1 MSTKYDAIII
11 GAGHNGLT
19 TAAYLA
25 RAGQR
30 VLVLERRDVV
40 GGSVVTESPWP
51 GYRVDTLQHFGG
63 LRPDIVRDL
72 DLARFGLTTT
82 RVGLTALQPGGGALE
97 LGSGGGARAQAI
109 GAFNRTDAER
119 WPAFTAL
126 MAKVAGFLNEVYAA
140 PFPRVPQIDAAEAP
154 ALAQLGLKL
163 RGLGKK
169 DMIEAVRV
177 LPMSMLELLDEWFES
192 DLLRG
197 ALAARGVH
205 GLMQG
210 PMGAGTAFL
219 FLHLWANN
227 DSLFQ
232 TRVKGGAGALSEA
245 LAQAATGFGAELR
258 LGAEVAQVKLSGD
271 RAAGVVLANGEE
283 ITAQRVVSALDPR
296 RTFLGLVGPDALD
309 PEFVWATQ
317 NIKLRGCVAKVNLA
331 LDGLPTFTGVTDAGL
346 RGALT
351 LSPSL
356 NDLERAYDA
365 AKYGGLSERPYLEVS
380 LPTLAEPGLAPDGK
394 HLLSVH
400 MQFAPYRG
408 EQADWATRI
417 EAIVVNALAQLAPD
431 LPGRILHS
439 QVLTPRDLE
448 TRFGLSE
455 GNLYHGEMMLDQ
467 ILFMRP
473 LSGWAQHRTPIEN
486 LYLCGPGTHPGG
498 GVSGA
503 SGRNA
508 ARQILK
514 DQKA

>member
-25 RAGQR
+25 GAGQR

-40 GGSVVTESPWP
+40 GGSVVTEELWP
-51 GYRVDTLQHFGG
+51 GYRVDTLQHYGA

-72 DLARFGLTTT
+72 GLARFGLTTT
-82 RVGLTALQPGGGALE
+82 QVGLTALQPGGDALA
-97 LGSGGGARAQAI
+97 LVPSVAASAQAI
-109 GAFNRTDAER
+109 AAVSQADAER
-119 WPAFTAL
+119 WPAFVAL

-140 PFPRVPQIDAAEAP
+140 PFPRVPQVDAAEAP

-169 DMIEAVRV
+169 DMVEAIRV

-210 PMGAGTAFL
+210 PMGAGTGFL
-219 FLHLWANN
+219 FLHHWANN
-227 DSLFQ
+227 DSLYQ
-232 TRVKGGAGALSEA
+232 RQVRGGVGALSAA
-245 LAQAATGFGAELR
+245 LAKAAEAAGATLR
-258 LGAEVAQVKLSGD
+258 LGAEVAHVRLTGD
-271 RAAGVVLANGEE
+271 QADGVVLANGDE
-283 ITAQRVVSALDPR
+283 IAARRVVSALDPR
-296 RTFLGLVGPDALD
+296 RTFLNLVGPDALD
-309 PEFVWATQ
+309 PEFVWTTQ
-317 NIKLRGCVAKVNLA
+317 NIKMRGCTAKVNLA
-331 LDGLPTFTGVTDAGL
+331 LDGLPEFKGVSEPAL
-346 RGALT
+346 RGTLV

-365 AKYGGLSERPYLEVS
+365 AKYGRISERPYLEVS
-380 LPTLAEPGLAPDGK
+380 VPTLADPGLAPAGK
-394 HLLSVH
+394 HILSVH
-400 MQFAPYRG
+400 MQFAPYKSEVEG
-408 EQADWATRI
+408 WSAAI
-417 EAIVVNALAQLAPD
+417 EKTVVQALAQFAPD
-431 LPGRILHS
+431 LPGRIVYS
-439 QVLTPRDLE
+439 QVLTPHDLE
-448 TRFGLSE
+448 AKFGLTE

-473 LSGWAQHRTPIEN
+473 MSGWAQHRTPIDG
-486 LYLCGPGTHPGG
+486 LFLCGPGTHPGG

-508 ARQILK
+508 ARVILK
-514 DQKA
+514 QIR